1 VRGLRP
7 HPDRQGRRMMALRAD
22 HVAGGFFSAVGALVF
37 ALSGDLPTGS
47 LSMPGSG
54 FLPKIL
60 ASLSILF
67 GIVLILRARESRPV
81 TELEWQDGKH
91 AALVVGITA
100 AAIALFEW
108 LGFLITMVLLM
119 FALLVLIERRSA
131 FYATLY
137 SVGVVLLTYVT
148 FIYVLR
154 TPLNTG
160 PFGF

>member
-1 VRGLRP
+1 
-7 HPDRQGRRMMALRAD
+7 MTLRAD
-22 HVAGGFFSAVGALVF
+22 HVAGTFFVGVGVLVF

-60 ASLSILF
+60 AGLSILF
-67 GIVLILRARESRPV
+67 GIVLVLRATESPPFAAV
-81 TELEWQDGKH
+81 PWSDAGH
-91 AALVVGITA
+91 ATLVIGITGA
-100 AAIALFEW
+100 GIALFEW

-119 FALLVLIERRSA
+119 AALLVVVERRNPL
-131 FYATLY
+131 YAVLY
-137 SVGVVLLTYVT
+137 SVGVVALTYVT
-148 FIYVLR
+148 FVYMLK